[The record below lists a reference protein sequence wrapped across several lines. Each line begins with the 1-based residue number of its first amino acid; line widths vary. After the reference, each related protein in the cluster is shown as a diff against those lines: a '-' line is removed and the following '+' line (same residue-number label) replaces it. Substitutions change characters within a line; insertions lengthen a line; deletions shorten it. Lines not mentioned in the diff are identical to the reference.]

1 MCKSFV
7 VIYNLRGRVTH
18 LTMVIKSPKEWPG
31 RTEPRQ
37 PAWGRSG
44 RNNAPDSQWPASR
57 STIGRDTDTVAC
69 MAAGIC
75 GALSGIS
82 PRDLLLFER
91 KGLVKRTAHPEMPPS
106 SRGNKCS
113 NHSSA
118 RGGGPRCRVQRVC
131 MMPNARCGPLPIRG
145 SSVGGVT
152 RTQGNYGVQSHQA
165 GAAHGRVPGIA
176 SPHRPALGLPN
187 GSRSLPPAV
196 RLKLWRKLWRIL
208 LINRL
213 SAGRSGRI

>member
-1 MCKSFV
+1 
-7 VIYNLRGRVTH
+7 
-18 LTMVIKSPKEWPG
+18 MVIKSPKEWPG

-131 MMPNARCGPLPIRG
+131 VRTRVALNAPIRG
-145 SSVGGVT
+145 TGVGGVT
-152 RTQGNYGVQSHQA
+152 GANGNYGVQSHQA
-165 GAAHGRVPGIA
+165 EGTR
-176 SPHRPALGLPN
+176 
-187 GSRSLPPAV
+187 SRQSFA
-196 RLKLWRKLWRIL
+196 
-208 LINRL
+208 
-213 SAGRSGRI
+213 

>member
-1 MCKSFV
+1 MQLVFHSHLARNQSVETHRWVCSAQLNFQCTRGTMCKSFV
-7 VIYNLRGRVTH
+7 VISNLRGRVTH

-106 SRGNKCS
+106 SRGN
-113 NHSSA
+113 NV
-118 RGGGPRCRVQRVC
+118 PII
-131 MMPNARCGPLPIRG
+131 PLPGEEGHVVEFSG
-145 SSVGGVT
+145 S
-152 RTQGNYGVQSHQA
+152 A
-165 GAAHGRVPGIA
+165 
-176 SPHRPALGLPN
+176 
-187 GSRSLPPAV
+187 
-196 RLKLWRKLWRIL
+196 
-208 LINRL
+208 
-213 SAGRSGRI
+213 